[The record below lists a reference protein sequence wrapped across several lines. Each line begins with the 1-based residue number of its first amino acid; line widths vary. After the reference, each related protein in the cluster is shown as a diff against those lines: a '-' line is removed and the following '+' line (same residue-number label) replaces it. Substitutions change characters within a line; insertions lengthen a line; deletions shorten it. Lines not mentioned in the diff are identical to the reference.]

1 LRKGKEWCSIGFPK
15 TGHAGGSRVFGERD
29 AARWTSDIEN
39 FRPQDRTIGMTS
51 SRPSAAPA
59 GSRFTAV
66 SLQQSANFSE
76 KEITFFLNVDFVNH
90 VDLVAM
96 TIKQP

>member
-1 LRKGKEWCSIGFPK
+1 
-15 TGHAGGSRVFGERD
+15 
-29 AARWTSDIEN
+29 
-39 FRPQDRTIGMTS
+39 MTS

>member
-1 LRKGKEWCSIGFPK
+1 LDFRKPVMLEAAEYSANATLRDGRRIS
-15 TGHAGGSRVFGERD
+15 
-29 AARWTSDIEN
+29 N